1 MKNLWFWMRTEKR
14 PLPGVSTRLL
24 LRGALWIG
32 VGTLLAALTAI
43 WWFDQRAHEIRIS
56 GLETS
61 ARLMADGVAI
71 AIEDEVIAQ
80 NYAELETRLK
90 QTMADIQ
97 VLSILVA
104 DRDGRVLSHIQR
116 ESPKHDPRPVYVHE
130 RITPPVALR
139 QATAHHD
146 VVTQWLRLDAGVPI
160 GWLELKISGTE
171 VDHELIQLRQTVS
184 IWLMGACVVL
194 LSALTLVLMRT
205 RGLVRMEED
214 ALLARNDALKQ
225 VAYRDSLT
233 GLPNRHLLL
242 DRIEQAMAFSERNH
256 KRFAVCFMDLDG
268 FKAVNDNHGHEA
280 GDQVLREV
288 GHRVQLC
295 LRNNDTVARLGGDE
309 FVILLTEIN
318 DDTAF
323 EEVLTRVQSAIQQPM
338 LVAEDVT
345 VQISSSI
352 GVTVYPSDDSAPSVL
367 LEHADQ
373 AMYLAKRSGKN
384 RWITY
389 SA

>member
-1 MKNLWFWMRTEKR
+1 M
-14 PLPGVSTRLL
+14 
-24 LRGALWIG
+24 
-32 VGTLLAALTAI
+32 
-43 WWFDQRAHEIRIS
+43 
-56 GLETS
+56 
-61 ARLMADGVAI
+61 
-71 AIEDEVIAQ
+71 
-80 NYAELETRLK
+80 
-90 QTMADIQ
+90 
-97 VLSILVA
+97 
-104 DRDGRVLSHIQR
+104 
-116 ESPKHDPRPVYVHE
+116 
-130 RITPPVALR
+130 
-139 QATAHHD
+139 
-146 VVTQWLRLDAGVPI
+146 
-160 GWLELKISGTE
+160 
-171 VDHELIQLRQTVS
+171 IQLRQTVS
-184 IWLMGACVVL
+184 IWLMGACLVL
-194 LSALTLVLMRT
+194 LSALTLVLIRT
-205 RGLVRMEED
+205 RDLVRMEED

-288 GHRVQLC
+288 AHRVQLC

-309 FVILLTEIN
+309 FVIVLTDIN
-318 DDTAF
+318 DDMAY
-323 EEVLTRVQSAIQQPM
+323 EDVLVRVQSAIQQPM

-389 SA
+389 TA